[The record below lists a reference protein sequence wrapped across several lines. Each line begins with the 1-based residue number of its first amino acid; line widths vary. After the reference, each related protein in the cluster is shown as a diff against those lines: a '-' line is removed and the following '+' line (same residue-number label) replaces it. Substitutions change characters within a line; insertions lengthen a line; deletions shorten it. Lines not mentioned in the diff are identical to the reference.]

1 MSSDLNQA
9 EALTDV
15 LKEMYGDMK
24 WSCETLS
31 LNTFSLDL
39 YKLFSLSCN
48 EKYIATFKCVAHCFM
63 KFLGI
68 IEISLIHSSLI
79 VLNIC
84 DTLIILVIVW

>member
-1 MSSDLNQA
+1 MSSDLNQV

-48 EKYIATFKCVAHCFM
+48 EKYIATFKCACRTLLH
-63 KFLGI
+63 
-68 IEISLIHSSLI
+68 EIFG
-79 VLNIC
+79 
-84 DTLIILVIVW
+84 DY